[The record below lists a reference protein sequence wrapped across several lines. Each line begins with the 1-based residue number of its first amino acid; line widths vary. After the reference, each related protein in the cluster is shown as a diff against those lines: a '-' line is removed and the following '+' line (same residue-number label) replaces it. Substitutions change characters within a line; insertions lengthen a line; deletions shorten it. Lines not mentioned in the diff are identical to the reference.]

1 MSLKEVSLDPFL
13 IAGIYRQPLIE
24 KGSAPA
30 GTPLEEDINIPA
42 LGNNK
47 QRWLL
52 LIHNPEA
59 AYLKEDVFSM
69 LLKLLNACKFTLDDI
84 ALVNMVHLKEVDIQ
98 TLFQKFSPVKVILF
112 GKALNELTK
121 GHDKN
126 KAWEENGIYFLYA
139 DALTD
144 MHKDPPLKVPFWD
157 ALKNLLMA

>member
-1 MSLKEVSLDPFL
+1 MSLKEVKLDPFL

-24 KGSAPA
+24 KGDASAD
-30 GTPLEEDINIPA
+30 TPLDEGINIPA

-52 LIHNPEA
+52 LIHNPED

-84 ALVNMVHLKEVDIQ
+84 ALVNMVHLKELNIQ

-112 GKALNELTK
+112 GKALNELTT

-139 DALTD
+139 DALED
-144 MHKDPPLKVPFWD
+144 MHKDSRLKMPFWN
-157 ALKNLLMA
+157 ALKDLLTV